1 VTRARDVASNGG
13 LVLIGSTTVGSAV
26 SSIVISNAFS
36 ATYDNYKIV
45 VSGGLNLR
53 LGATTTGYYYAGTNV
68 NYSAGTVTGDNAQ
81 NAASWVLV
89 ARTSTNSIN
98 GNIELF
104 SPNLAKTTHA
114 QYANSRSATDGNM
127 NSFTGYLANT
137 TQYTA
142 FTLTVVSGTI
152 TGGTIKVYGY
162 K

>member
-1 VTRARDVASNGG
+1 
-13 LVLIGSTTVGSAV
+13 
-26 SSIVISNAFS
+26 
-36 ATYDNYKIV
+36 
-45 VSGGLNLR
+45 LR